1 MTDSRVSGFYRLSVA
16 QRRAVLGRVTG
27 WSEADLA
34 KALEDGG
41 LGLPIAD
48 KLVENVVG
56 TYALPFGVAVNF
68 TVNGQDCL
76 VPMVVE
82 EPSVIAAASNAA
94 RLVRSG
100 GGFSA
105 EVPEA
110 LMIGQIELVDVVDP
124 EHAQANL
131 AGAEAELIELATRAA
146 PGLTPF
152 GGGPRGIEVRSL
164 GDRRL
169 VLHVLVDCRDAMGA
183 NMINTIAEAVAPRAA
198 EISGGRVGL
207 RILSNLAD
215 RRRVRAWCRV
225 PTSALASNGGPS
237 GPEVAQAVEQA
248 SRFAEADPYRAV
260 THNKGIMNG
269 VDAVVVAT
277 GNDFRAVEA
286 GAHAYAAQSGA
297 YRPLS
302 SWRVEG
308 GELTGTLELPLALG
322 TVGGTLRAHPGARLA
337 LALLGVDGANQL
349 AEVVASVGLATNLA
363 ALRALST
370 EGIQRGH
377 MALHA
382 RSVAVTAGAVG
393 TEVDRVAHGLVTG
406 GLLTVARARELLAVE
421 RAEESR
427 GPGENPAL

>member
-1 MTDSRVSGFYRLSVA
+1 MTDSRFSGFYRLSVA
-16 QRRAVLGRVTG
+16 ERRAVLARATG
-27 WSEADLA
+27 WSEIDLA
-34 KALEDGG
+34 EALENGG

-56 TYALPFGVAVNF
+56 TYALPFGVALNF

-105 EVPEA
+105 QMREA
-110 LMIGQIELVDVVDP
+110 LMIGQIELVDVVDL
-124 EHAQANL
+124 EQARTKL
-131 AGAEAELIELATRAA
+131 TDAEAELIELATRAA

-152 GGGPRGIEVRSL
+152 GGGPRGMEVRCL
-164 GDRRL
+164 GERRL
-169 VLHVLVDCRDAMGA
+169 VLHLLVDCRDAMGA
-183 NMINTIAEAVAPRAA
+183 NMVNTIVEAVAPRAA
-198 EISGGRVGL
+198 EIAGGRVGL

-225 PTSALASNGGPS
+225 PTSALGASGGAS
-237 GPEVAQAVEQA
+237 GLEVVL
-248 SRFAEADPYRAV
+248 
-260 THNKGIMNG
+260 
-269 VDAVVVAT
+269 AT

-286 GAHAYAAQSGA
+286 GAHAYAAHSGV

-302 SWRVEG
+302 IWRVEG
-308 GELTGTLELPLALG
+308 DELVGTLELPLALG

-337 LALLGVDGANQL
+337 LVLLGVHGANEL
-349 AEVVASVGLATNLA
+349 AEVVASAGLASNLA

-393 TEVDRVAHGLVTG
+393 AEIDRVAHELIAG
-406 GLLTVARARELLAVE
+406 GLLTVARARELLAAE
-421 RAEESR
+421 RGEEPR
-427 GPGENPAL
+427 GPDGFPGL